1 MSTPKEETVLP
12 AVSSMM
18 KLSLMIIALWGGICS
33 EAVAGVDSMAGRW
46 SGTGSMKPSDGPREK
61 IQCKVAYDVKRPGKS
76 IKLDLKCASDA
87 YKLMLSAN
95 IEQDGDN
102 ISGNWFESEWRQG
115 GKIIGTSS
123 GDLVEARIEGNTVAA
138 LVTIRTT
145 ANRQWFVMDAPGSWV
160 SQVSIE
166 LKREA
171 P

>member
-1 MSTPKEETVLP
+1 MSVTLLV
-12 AVSSMM
+12 
-18 KLSLMIIALWGGICS
+18 GIS
-33 EAVAGVDSMAGRW
+33 TEAFGGVDAMAGKW
-46 SGTGSMKPSDGPREK
+46 SGMGSMKPSDGPREK
-61 IQCKVAYDVKRPGKS
+61 IHCKVAYDVKRPGKS
-76 IKLDLKCASDA
+76 MKLDLKCASDA
-87 YKLMLSAN
+87 YKLMLSAD
-95 IEQDGDN
+95 IEQDGAN

-115 GKIIGTSS
+115 GKIVGTNS

-145 ANRQWFVMDAPGSWV
+145 GNRQWFVMDAPGSWV

>member
-1 MSTPKEETVLP
+1 MNRLVLLRRITTKHLLMFVALLVGIST
-12 AVSSMM
+12 
-18 KLSLMIIALWGGICS
+18 
-33 EAVAGVDSMAGRW
+33 EAFGGVDAMAGRW

-61 IQCKVAYDVKRPGKS
+61 IHCKAAYDVKRPGKS
-76 IKLDLKCASDA
+76 MKLDLKCASDA
-87 YKLMLSAN
+87 YKLMLSAD
-95 IEQDGDN
+95 IEQDGAN
-102 ISGNWFESEWRQG
+102 IFGNWFESEWRQG
-115 GKIIGTSS
+115 GKIVGTSS

-145 ANRQWFVMDAPGSWV
+145 GNRQWFVMDAPGSWV

>member
-1 MSTPKEETVLP
+1 MTRLAP
-12 AVSSMM
+12 AFRAILM
-18 KLSLMIIALWGGICS
+18 KHSPMFIALSLGIS
-33 EAVAGVDSMAGRW
+33 SQAFGGVDTMAGRW

-61 IQCKVAYDVKRPGKS
+61 IHCKVAYDVKRPGKS

-87 YKLMLSAN
+87 YKLMLSAD

-115 GKIIGTSS
+115 GKVIGTSS

-138 LVTIRTT
+138 FVTIRTT